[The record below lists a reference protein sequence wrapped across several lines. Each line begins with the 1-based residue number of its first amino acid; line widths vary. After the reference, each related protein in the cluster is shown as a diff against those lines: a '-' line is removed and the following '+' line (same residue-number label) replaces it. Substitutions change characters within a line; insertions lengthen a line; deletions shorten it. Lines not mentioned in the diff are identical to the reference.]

1 MAPLLKPE
9 KGVLRANGKLNN
21 IEPINKHLNDEGN
34 QIQCCV
40 IISRLTDREVES
52 AHLAQS
58 ASREAQRIQLIDLAE
73 MVETTKL
80 VNLQTAMWIAIMER
94 NMIRDMAS

>member
-1 MAPLLKPE
+1 MLHHRKS
-9 KGVLRANGKLNN
+9 G
-21 IEPINKHLNDEGN
+21 
-34 QIQCCV
+34 
-40 IISRLTDREVES
+40 LTDREVES

-58 ASREAQRIQLIDLAE
+58 ASSEAQRIQLIDLAE